1 VNRATSIRD
10 PQPTLAAWKRREF
23 MALVCGTAAWPLAA
37 LAQQA
42 ERMRRVGV
50 LMAYDESDQE
60 AKARVAMFR
69 EGLQALGWTD
79 GRNIQINIRWATSDA
94 EKIGRLAQ
102 ELAASQPDVALSS
115 TTPTTEALLRQTR
128 TIPIVFA
135 TVADPVGSGF
145 VTSLSRPGGNST
157 GFTNIEGSM
166 AGKWLELL
174 KQIAPGVNR
183 VALLFNPATAPYA
196 EIYIG
201 PFRTAA
207 TAFGVEAIVTPV
219 SDSAELDT
227 ALAAL
232 ASTPNGGLMVIP
244 GPFMSNRSAQ
254 IISLTARHRLPAVFP
269 FRYYAELGGLLSYGS
284 DQQDNYRRA
293 AAYVDRILRG
303 EKAGELPVQA
313 PVKFALTINLKTAK
327 AFGLTVPAALLAQAD
342 DVIE

>member
-1 VNRATSIRD
+1 MR
-10 PQPTLAAWKRREF
+10 RREF
-23 MALVCGTAAWPLAA
+23 IALIGGAAAWPLAA
-37 LAQQA
+37 VAQQA

-201 PFRTAA
+201 PFRTAK
-207 TAFGVEAIVTPV
+207 
-219 SDSAELDT
+219 
-227 ALAAL
+227 
-232 ASTPNGGLMVIP
+232 
-244 GPFMSNRSAQ
+244 RS
-254 IISLTARHRLPAVFP
+254 
-269 FRYYAELGGLLSYGS
+269 
-284 DQQDNYRRA
+284 
-293 AAYVDRILRG
+293 
-303 EKAGELPVQA
+303 
-313 PVKFALTINLKTAK
+313 
-327 AFGLTVPAALLAQAD
+327 
-342 DVIE
+342 